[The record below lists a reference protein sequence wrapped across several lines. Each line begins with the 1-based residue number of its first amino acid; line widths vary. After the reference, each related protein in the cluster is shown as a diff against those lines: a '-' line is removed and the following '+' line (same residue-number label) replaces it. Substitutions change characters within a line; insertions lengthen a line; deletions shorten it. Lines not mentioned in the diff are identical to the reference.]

1 MKNDKNVSLDRL
13 KYFLKRIGLS
23 QADLVDQTSFSL
35 SYISAVLNGAKQPS
49 PKFLKIL
56 IPIIENK
63 LNQPLDEL
71 YTIVEEYGWEAVL

>member
-13 KYFLKRIGLS
+13 KVLLKEIGFS
-23 QADLVDQTSFSL
+23 QVDLVKETSFSL
-35 SYISAVLNGAKQPS
+35 SYISAVLNGAKKPS

-63 LNQPLDEL
+63 INKPLDDL
-71 YTIVEEYGWEAVL
+71 YSIIDEYGWEDVL